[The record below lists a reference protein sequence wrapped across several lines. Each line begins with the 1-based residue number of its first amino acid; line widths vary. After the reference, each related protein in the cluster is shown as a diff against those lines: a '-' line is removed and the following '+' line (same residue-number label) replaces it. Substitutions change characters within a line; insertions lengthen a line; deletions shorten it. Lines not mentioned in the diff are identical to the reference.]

1 LPFFLFLIFY
11 KYYPSAIDNAIM
23 SFAKLSN
30 LVDILELTAVNEPDI
45 VVAVRLLI
53 NEAFGPSE
61 PEISSEI

>member
-1 LPFFLFLIFY
+1 
-11 KYYPSAIDNAIM
+11 M

-53 NEAFGPSE
+53 NEAFGPNE
-61 PEISSEI
+61 PEIYIVCYLC